1 MLRVFGT
8 TDIDEIDRR
17 NTETINYSEDELMPY
32 VCGDYGEEN
41 SELAEDIIDF
51 LYMAALPKV
60 SDKHRK
66 FMVDVFGTDSI
77 EDIRQRDGKSNW
89 NYVDEKI
96 EPYLCGDD
104 ADLREMADDVEMFVH
119 ARYAVISAAS
129 GAIFGSAP
137 RVSKGMRLCSDTSKQ
152 VRKP

>member
-1 MLRVFGT
+1 MAKPRKKWREYITEEHRKFMFRVFGT
-8 TDIDEIDRR
+8 ADIDEIDKR
-17 NTETINYSEDELMPY
+17 NTEAINYSEDKLMPY
-32 VCGDYGEEN
+32 ICGNYGEED

-77 EDIRQRDGKSNW
+77 EDMRQKVEKFDW

-96 EPYLCGDD
+96 GSYLCGDD
-104 ADLREMADDVEMFVH
+104 AEIREIADDVEMFVH
-119 ARYAVISAAS
+119 ARYAV
-129 GAIFGSAP
+129 
-137 RVSKGMRLCSDTSKQ
+137 R
-152 VRKP
+152 